1 MEALAWRLGAFP
13 RPVVVAPAAAPC
25 MHCATRA
32 RAWRPFMRVAPHPR
46 GCALT
51 AMCVWAQVTR
61 PVAADGVVYAGTG
74 FNNKTLS
81 AIRTLSTSEPDLRT
95 RNYVQLKP

>member
-1 MEALAWRLGAFP
+1 
-13 RPVVVAPAAAPC
+13 
-25 MHCATRA
+25 
-32 RAWRPFMRVAPHPR
+32 
-46 GCALT
+46 
-51 AMCVWAQVTR
+51 MCVWAQVTR